1 MNAYIDCQENLW
13 EAVHATGE
21 PWERIVYLKQII
33 HPLFYINSDLPL
45 SDPNHP
51 GNLYGRA
58 NDLDRNAIRLHDK
71 IREIIGEN
79 IGEYSALLTKMFNS
93 DDSDSDSETGIA
105 LSFYMAN
112 LIHRY
117 MDYIAILNNGVGPTD
132 SDSD

>member
-1 MNAYIDCQENLW
+1 MNVFIDSQESLW
-13 EAVHATGE
+13 AAVRASGE

-51 GNLYGRA
+51 GNLYGKA
-58 NDLDRNAIRLHDK
+58 NELSGNATRLHNK

-79 IGEYSALLTKMFNS
+79 IAEYSSLLDKLFENNA
-93 DDSDSDSETGIA
+93 DSDSDDEVQ
-105 LSFYMAN
+105 LSSYTAN

-117 MDYIAILNNGVGPTD
+117 MEYIATLSIPT
-132 SDSD
+132 SQ